1 MWKKGTR
8 RKKRE
13 IEVGIEGEGEGEK
26 EGAFNRVEG
35 SEMISMMNGD

>member
-13 IEVGIEGEGEGEK
+13 VEFGWDEGEGEK